1 MSRKKAREGLVSLM
15 YQSLFDEEFGLDKVN
30 IFIDNFGFEED
41 EGKFILSGYTII
53 KERLEEIDNTISNSL
68 KNWTIERLFRLDLS
82 ILRVAVYEILYA
94 DNIPNEVAINEAVEI
109 AKKFGTKDSSKL
121 INGILGTIIRSEQ

>member
-15 YQSLFDEEFGLDKVN
+15 YQSSFDELNEDKVN

-41 EGKFILSGYTII
+41 EIDFIKSGFQSIE
-53 KERLEEIDNTISNSL
+53 KNLENIDNTISSNL
-68 KNWTIERLFRLDLS
+68 KNWSIERLFRLDLS

-109 AKKFGTKDSSKL
+109 AKKFGTTDSSKL
-121 INGILGTIIRSEQ
+121 INGILGTIIRRDI